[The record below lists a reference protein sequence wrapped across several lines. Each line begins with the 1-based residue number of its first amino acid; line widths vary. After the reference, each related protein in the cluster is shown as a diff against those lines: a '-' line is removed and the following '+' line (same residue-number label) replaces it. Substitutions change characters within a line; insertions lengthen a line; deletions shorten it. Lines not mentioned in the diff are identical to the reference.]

1 MRTGNKEEQGCV
13 VDGGQATRPYVRRR
27 QAQKLLLGTRSCHG
41 RMTGV
46 ARLGCER
53 GRTKRQCNGQD
64 QKTRAPQ
71 TMGPRSSPREH
82 HHGVIF
88 VVNHASTLLHEA
100 VSGLL
105 GYAAK
110 DGSGVTASVTTI
122 MAQPLQ

>member
-1 MRTGNKEEQGCV
+1 MSEGGRRKSCYSGQKVVSWTG
-13 VDGGQATRPYVRRR
+13 DGG
-27 QAQKLLLGTRSCHG
+27 
-41 RMTGV
+41 

-110 DGSGVTASVTTI
+110 DGSGVTASVTTM